1 MYDAILSRRSAAE
14 QSEDT
19 AIEAFCK
26 LFPTVS
32 LHTHND
38 GESDTRTYGSGKIN
52 VHLRVSQGSDD
63 GGAIDVDDAAMIC
76 PMVPHSDKKFS
87 NAAKQMSVLVRD
99 SYLKV

>member
-1 MYDAILSRRSAAE
+1 MYESILSLHSPAE
-14 QSEDT
+14 QSEAT
-19 AIEAFCK
+19 VIEAFCQ
-26 LFPTVS
+26 LFSTVS

-38 GESDTRTYGSGKIN
+38 GESETRTYGSGKIN
-52 VHLRVSQGSDD
+52 VHLRVSQAIDD

-87 NAAKQMSVLVRD
+87 NAAKQMSVLVSD